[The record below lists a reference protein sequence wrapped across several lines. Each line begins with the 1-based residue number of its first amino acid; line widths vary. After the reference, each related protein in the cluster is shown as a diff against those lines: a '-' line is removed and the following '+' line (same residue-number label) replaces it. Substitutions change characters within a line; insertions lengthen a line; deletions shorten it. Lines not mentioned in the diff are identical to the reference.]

1 MVYSSQGQQATPTP
15 RDPAASDATEADNTK
30 QNSSEQNK
38 NTETAEKQ
46 SNSKDD
52 LALTQKVR
60 QAVMKD
66 GSLSMNAKNV
76 KIIAQD
82 GKITLKGPVDSQQEK
97 DTIGTEA
104 GRKSLRAKTVS
115 ITSLKSKPGKSEARS
130 FCKTLHLHQKRL
142 KVMKRSALCLV
153 DTEAQADAVVAKLRS
168 AGFSDND
175 ISVLFPIREAPAISL
190 TKKQPRCRK
199 VRRSAP
205 VREVSLEAPLD
216 YWPVSVP
223 WPRSRL

>member
-1 MVYSSQGQQATPTP
+1 MKNFLLPLYASLLMVHSSQGQQATPIP
-15 RDPAASDATEADNTK
+15 HDPATASDATDADNTK
-30 QNSSEQNK
+30 RNSSEQNK
-38 NTETAEKQ
+38 NTDTAEKQ

-104 GRKSLRAKTVS
+104 GEIA
-115 ITSLKSKPGKSEARS
+115 GKD
-130 FCKTLHLHQKRL
+130 
-142 KVMKRSALCLV
+142 KV
-153 DTEAQADAVVAKLRS
+153 
-168 AGFSDND
+168 DNQLE
-175 ISVLFPIREAPAISL
+175 VKAE
-190 TKKQPRCRK
+190 KK
-199 VRRSAP
+199 
-205 VREVSLEAPLD
+205 
-216 YWPVSVP
+216 
-223 WPRSRL
+223 

>member
-1 MVYSSQGQQATPTP
+1 MKKFLLPLYASFLMVYCSQGQQATPTP
-15 RDPAASDATEADNTK
+15 HDPATASDSTEADNTK
-30 QNSSEQNK
+30 RNSSEQNK
-38 NTETAEKQ
+38 NTDTAEKQ

-104 GRKSLRAKTVS
+104 GEIA
-115 ITSLKSKPGKSEARS
+115 GKD
-130 FCKTLHLHQKRL
+130 
-142 KVMKRSALCLV
+142 KV
-153 DTEAQADAVVAKLRS
+153 
-168 AGFSDND
+168 DNQLE
-175 ISVLFPIREAPAISL
+175 VKAE
-190 TKKQPRCRK
+190 KK
-199 VRRSAP
+199 
-205 VREVSLEAPLD
+205 
-216 YWPVSVP
+216 
-223 WPRSRL
+223 